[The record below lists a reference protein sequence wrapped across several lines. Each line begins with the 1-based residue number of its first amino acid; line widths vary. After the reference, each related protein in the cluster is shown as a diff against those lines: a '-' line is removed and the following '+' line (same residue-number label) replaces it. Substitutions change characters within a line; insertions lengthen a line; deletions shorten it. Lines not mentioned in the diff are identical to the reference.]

1 MKAIAVR
8 PGTPGSVHL
17 GELPEPMLAEVPD
30 EQGVLARVL
39 AVGVDATDREHES
52 LCRVDCV
59 GARVKNLSPGD
70 HVVFMVRRPGTSL
83 GDHLLERVR

>member
-39 AVGVDATDREHES
+39 AVGVATE
-52 LCRVDCV
+52 
-59 GARVKNLSPGD
+59 
-70 HVVFMVRRPGTSL
+70 
-83 GDHLLERVR
+83 